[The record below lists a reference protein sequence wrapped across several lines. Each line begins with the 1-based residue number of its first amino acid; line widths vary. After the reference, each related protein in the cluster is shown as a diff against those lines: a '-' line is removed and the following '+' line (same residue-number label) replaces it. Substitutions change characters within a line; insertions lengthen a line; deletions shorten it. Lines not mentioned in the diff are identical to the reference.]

1 MKKISTKILLL
12 LFAFTA
18 MIGLHSQ
25 AQTLNEVLTNKE
37 TPIYYFGI
45 DFTKAKLIGD
55 AAAKADD
62 IVARQFDGIND
73 LMVNE
78 SKKYD
83 IAGAFRKDEMNS
95 DLSFVSKRNQK
106 VDPETLLSSSSE
118 DYNLLKES
126 DITALVKGFNT
137 GDKKGTGLLFVV
149 DGMNKPKKELS
160 VWVTLFDISSKKIL
174 VTERVEGSV
183 GMGFSFRNYWATG
196 FKKVIDQVKNRKYA
210 VWKSK

>member
-1 MKKISTKILLL
+1 MKKISAKILLL
-12 LFAFTA
+12 LFACTA
-18 MIGLHSQ
+18 MAGLNSQ

-78 SKKYD
+78 AKKYD

-95 DLSFVSKRNQK
+95 DLGFVSKRNQK
-106 VDPETLLSSSSE
+106 RDPETLLSSSSE

-126 DITALVKGFNT
+126 DITSLVKGFNT

-160 VWVTLFDISSKKIL
+160 VWVTLFDIGSKKIL
-174 VTERVEGSV
+174 LTERVEGSV

-196 FKKVIDQVKNRKYA
+196 FKKVIDNIKNSKYA
-210 VWKSK
+210 AWKSK

>member
-12 LFAFTA
+12 LFACTA
-18 MIGLHSQ
+18 MAGLSSQ
-25 AQTLNEVLTNKE
+25 AQTLNEVLTNRE

-55 AAAKADD
+55 ATAKADD
-62 IVARQFDGIND
+62 IVDRQFDGIND
-73 LMVNE
+73 LMLNE

-106 VDPETLLSSSSE
+106 RDPETLLSSSSE

-126 DITALVKGFNT
+126 DITTLVKGFNT

-149 DGMNKPKKELS
+149 DGMNKTKKELS
-160 VWVTLFDISSKKIL
+160 VWVTLFDIRSKKIL
-174 VTERVEGSV
+174 LTERVEGSV

-196 FKKVIDQVKNRKYA
+196 FKKVIDNIKNSKYA
-210 VWKSK
+210 AWKSK